1 MKPQD
6 LEQAKSVPME
16 LVLAEAGFNVPEKD
30 GDVQLR
36 CPLHG
41 DGQDQTPSARLFRE
55 SNHLYCWGCSK
66 SYDPIDVIQLIHK
79 LAFAPAVEHLVNV
92 YVNGNKATL
101 RAVPRVS
108 PELRRRAEELERSA
122 LAARVNLG
130 YRKFLKAHVLLD
142 VIWHWAA
149 LGKKEKFFA
158 AEIRLTKVLQGSQ

>member
-1 MKPQD
+1 MKPED

-16 LVLAEAGFNVPEKD
+16 LVLAEAGFNVPEKA

-101 RAVPRVS
+101 RVVPRVS
-108 PELRRRAEELERSA
+108 PELRRRAEALEQSA
-122 LAARVNLG
+122 LSARVDLG
-130 YRKFLKAHVLLD
+130 YKKFLKVHFLLD
-142 VIWHWAA
+142 VAWHWAT
-149 LGKKEKFFA
+149 LGNRERFFI
-158 AEIRLTKVLQGSQ
+158 AESRLTKALQGS